1 MKSYSLFNEINW
13 VSTYQ
18 SSDQMWLNDSLNWE
32 KTSNLITM
40 DWTLPSFVTQS
51 SFVNQHILLDSVIKF
66 SHLDTLLIHANSI
79 NIVPETLY
87 LSVMNDLFLQTTTCF
102 LPITSLFQYEYQE
115 TLSVT
120 FLLAPELL
128 ILFHDYILTYYFN
141 NIISESVVTVFD
153 SYTNNLNY
161 FPGEG
166 IIHFMLFIIY
176 IWFIVYAFLTIL
188 LTKWS
193 NPIGFHFMRFYY
205 NLYSISRE
213 TRIQFEVILQ
223 TMLFFLL
230 YWIIVLLTF
239 DDDQEE
245 AIEFIDTS
253 FFYFFSTVIFYLLYK
268 YSVHYFAFLA
278 ASVAEGRSV
287 SFIAQQFKKDFLD
300 TFSLMLRFYILL
312 FRMNVYDTLEDFFDG
327 YYIFVGDFDD
337 DEYLNEL
344 FLSLHGTLLFTIDNQ
359 DDRSFLLEDEND
371 FSNDFFYTY
380 YVLWGK
386 LFFFVFFMAEEG
398 ARLALAFYI
407 TFLIIF
413 EIHAVNCSY
422 KEDTYFTTKKTN

>member
-1 MKSYSLFNEINW
+1 MKSYSLFNELNW

-40 DWTLPSFVTQS
+40 DWSLPSFVTQS
-51 SFVNQHILLDSVIKF
+51 SFVNKHILLDSVIKF
-66 SHLDTLLIHANSI
+66 SHLDVLLLQANSLVI
-79 NIVPETLY
+79 LPETLY

-128 ILFHDYILTYYFN
+128 TLFNDYILTYYFN
-141 NIISESVVTVFD
+141 NIISQSVVTVFD

-161 FPGEG
+161 FVGEG
-166 IIHFMLFIIY
+166 IIHFMLFIMY
-176 IWFIVYAFLTIL
+176 ICFIIYAFLTIL
-188 LTKWS
+188 LLKWS
-193 NPIGFHFMRFYY
+193 NPISFHFMRFYY

-223 TMLFFLL
+223 TMMFFLL

-253 FFYFFSTVIFYLLYK
+253 FFYFFTTVILYLLYK

-422 KEDTYFTTKKTN
+422 KEDNYFLNKKLK